1 MVIVDRIVKI
11 LIVVGMLFVGSV
23 SLAGCTEDKTKDEV
37 LGVYNTMVETLGKRE
52 LTSNFKLQ
60 GKRDFGIDTY
70 TGTYRGNY
78 RHFSNTECLF
88 GGTSI
93 ERKVGKEITLTC
105 TLEINQGQAKLFWR
119 SGSDEEIVLLGD
131 SGCCFET
138 ITLPEGAN
146 YIGFSGQGF
155 TGYLDL
161 KIE

>member
-1 MVIVDRIVKI
+1 MDRIVKT
-11 LIVVGMLFVGSV
+11 LIVVGMLFVGSM
-23 SLAGCTEDKTKDEV
+23 SFAGCAEVETKDEI
-37 LGVYNTMVETLGKRE
+37 LSVYNSVVETLGKRE

-78 RHFSNTECLF
+78 HHFSNTECLF
-88 GGTSI
+88 GGTTI
-93 ERKVGKEITLTC
+93 ERKAGKEITLTC
-105 TLEINQGQAKLFWR
+105 TLEINQGQAELFWR
-119 SGSDEEIVLLGD
+119 SGNEEEIVLLGD
-131 SGCCFET
+131 TGCYFET